1 MSENT
6 EPGNESLAIDFQKIL
21 DLYEELKCSTVPTN
35 DAQFQKKVTD
45 GIIRLEEMTR
55 QINML
60 GLFSTNESIEEV
72 TTENLKYL
80 IVPAI
85 LADFSLRNQQ
95 FDRLDMLEHAEI
107 YYKDYIQRLNDYGV
121 CSIELNQNEPDLE
134 KSDSKTSTKGLI
146 KKDPLI
152 ASAIF
157 RESKINRF
165 KESKRV
171 EEQLSSLK
179 RLICEQENKG
189 HSIDE
194 DLERKFYI
202 TLITQWLNL
211 AVDEL
216 ASIEMEKP
224 MAKMRAS
231 MLSAD
236 KSNSGSSRSGDTRG
250 KSKPFKPII
259 ITRDAVQ
266 KKVYGLGYP
275 SIPTVTVDEFI
286 GQKISDGSL
295 AFNDKRVYG
304 NSLYDW
310 ADNPEKKKQMDI
322 SEEEQKEI
330 LIEKDDPNELEK
342 KRQWDDWKDTHR
354 RGEGNRYNMG

>member
-1 MSENT
+1 
-6 EPGNESLAIDFQKIL
+6 
-21 DLYEELKCSTVPTN
+21 
-35 DAQFQKKVTD
+35 
-45 GIIRLEEMTR
+45 MTR

-295 AFNDKRVYG
+295 AFNDKRVYVFFCVQPRLNYNFFNHHCFYCSCGRYG

>member
-1 MSENT
+1 
-6 EPGNESLAIDFQKIL
+6 
-21 DLYEELKCSTVPTN
+21 
-35 DAQFQKKVTD
+35 
-45 GIIRLEEMTR
+45 MTR

-295 AFNDKRVYG
+295 AFNDKRVYVFFCVQPRLNYNLFNHHCFHCSCGRYG

>member
-1 MSENT
+1 
-6 EPGNESLAIDFQKIL
+6 
-21 DLYEELKCSTVPTN
+21 
-35 DAQFQKKVTD
+35 
-45 GIIRLEEMTR
+45 MTR

-295 AFNDKRVYG
+295 AFNDKRVYVFF
-304 NSLYDW
+304 
-310 ADNPEKKKQMDI
+310 AF
-322 SEEEQKEI
+322 
-330 LIEKDDPNELEK
+330 
-342 KRQWDDWKDTHR
+342 
-354 RGEGNRYNMG
+354 NRA